1 MVDRKAELLKSNSI
15 ESLDKRVSE
24 LSKLR
29 NGLIIKYCE
38 EKEQRVRDSY
48 WNFLN
53 IINGCLSDK
62 YLREYSD
69 IFLLAIGTYPPVN
82 NKALERIRYKNRQQ
96 SLLKKIPINVE
107 FNMSSNIDIVISQRN
122 SWSTISIES
131 SLSDNC
137 VFVAKQFFKFN
148 NIKTNSNEN
157 NDVYCSR

>member
-107 FNMSSNIDIVISQRN
+107 FNMSSTKETLGRLLAL
-122 SWSTISIES
+122 S

>member
-1 MVDRKAELLKSNSI
+1 
-15 ESLDKRVSE
+15 SE

-69 IFLLAIGTYPPVN
+69 IFLLAIGTYP
-82 NKALERIRYKNRQQ
+82 
-96 SLLKKIPINVE
+96 
-107 FNMSSNIDIVISQRN
+107 
-122 SWSTISIES
+122 
-131 SLSDNC
+131 
-137 VFVAKQFFKFN
+137 
-148 NIKTNSNEN
+148 
-157 NDVYCSR
+157 

>member
-1 MVDRKAELLKSNSI
+1 MDIFSLIQKLYRSIIFPANQEKIDDDTLKLKKEDLKEGFGNLETCVVQLFHVMEKEI
-15 ESLDKRVSE
+15 SE

-69 IFLLAIGTYPPVN
+69 IFLLAIGTYP
-82 NKALERIRYKNRQQ
+82 
-96 SLLKKIPINVE
+96 
-107 FNMSSNIDIVISQRN
+107 
-122 SWSTISIES
+122 
-131 SLSDNC
+131 
-137 VFVAKQFFKFN
+137 
-148 NIKTNSNEN
+148 
-157 NDVYCSR
+157 